1 MNKREEALK
10 AFIAIKRNNE
20 KLESAVKADVK
31 EYDLNLNEFAV
42 MELLYHRGKQPIQKI
57 KERILIASSSTT
69 YIIDKLCAKELAYR
83 EYDETDR
90 RVIYVMLTEKG
101 QELMEVIFPRHA
113 QVIEDTFENLSIEE
127 ISQLRSLLKKMSGIE
142 PKGNDK

>member
-1 MNKREEALK
+1 MDKREEALK

-42 MELLYHRGKQPIQKI
+42 LELLFHRGRQPIQKI

-69 YIIDKLCAKELAYR
+69 YIIDKLCSKGLTFR
-83 EYDETDR
+83 EYDEEDR
-90 RVIYVMLTEKG
+90 RVIYVMLTNKG
-101 QELMEVIFPRHA
+101 QELVEDIFPGHA
-113 QVIEDTFENLSIEE
+113 QVIEECFENLTLDELK
-127 ISQLRSLLKKMSGIE
+127 QLRYLLKKMSGIE
-142 PKGNDK
+142 PKGEE